1 MLFCAVLLTASL
13 YTIAQN
19 GNGLGFEKGKKLE
32 MTVTVNSSM
41 ASMGNTTLAA
51 VIERSFDVEDVLNGN
66 AVIEHKIKRV
76 KFDMQS
82 MMGNESFDSE
92 KDSDMKGQT
101 GKALEKT
108 LKSKYSMTLDGSG
121 RVVAVTMDDDFK
133 KAQEQEATDMM
144 AGMIGQLSDGFKA
157 PAIGDKSIFSIL
169 PAKEITKGE
178 KWTDTIPGGMVHYT
192 VEEITEDAITLS
204 YVEEVKLE
212 STQEMMGQE
221 LKMVTNDKTTGTVI
235 LDGRT
240 RLLREKSGSS
250 EATGTIEVMGQQ
262 MPISTSSTKKW
273 TVK

>member
-1 MLFCAVLLTASL
+1 MLFCAVLLSASL

-221 LKMVTNDKTTGTVI
+221 LKMVQNDKTTGTVI
-235 LDGRT
+235 LDGKT

-262 MPISTSSTKKW
+262 LPISTSSTKKW
-273 TVK
+273 VVR